1 MRRRLE
7 ELSSSFERAGPIT
20 PKNLLKPI
28 LSALFIAK
36 TDNFRFKPEMR
47 RWFEES
53 GSSFERAG
61 PITPKNH

>member
-47 RWFEES
+47 R
-53 GSSFERAG
+53 
-61 PITPKNH
+61 

>member
-47 RWFEES
+47 RRFENLRAS
-53 GSSFERAG
+53 IERVQL
-61 PITPKNH
+61 P